1 MQALLDTVVDEG
13 FKDFNETVLYGRD
26 TDVDEVLAAA
36 RRFPMMADRQLVLV
50 KEAQDMRMWKRKDDM
65 AKLAAYAEDPVPT
78 TVLVFAHPH
87 KKVDSRLKAVKT
99 MSRQGTLFLSDKVRD
114 HKLPQWIA
122 GYAEAKGLKLDGRVS
137 QLLAESLG
145 NNLQKVANE
154 LSKLQILLP
163 EGTKVT
169 TDHVEQHIGI
179 SKDYNVFEL
188 NALGNK
194 DVERA
199 NRIVVLRG
207 QPQERT
213 PCDGCS
219 GPACLLRARACVPDV
234 AGPFGRGCG
243 QGHAMQSL
251 RRARLRP
258 CRIRVQPGQGGT
270 DFWLPA

>member
-1 MQALLDTVVDEG
+1 MPHRQILRNISGGKLSSLYVLHGEEPFFITEIVQALLDTVVDEG

-122 GYAEAKGLKLDGRVS
+122 VR
-137 QLLAESLG
+137 
-145 NNLQKVANE
+145 
-154 LSKLQILLP
+154 
-163 EGTKVT
+163 
-169 TDHVEQHIGI
+169 
-179 SKDYNVFEL
+179 
-188 NALGNK
+188 
-194 DVERA
+194 
-199 NRIVVLRG
+199 RG
-207 QPQERT
+207 Q
-213 PCDGCS
+213 
-219 GPACLLRARACVPDV
+219 
-234 AGPFGRGCG
+234 
-243 QGHAMQSL
+243 
-251 RRARLRP
+251 RLE
-258 CRIRVQPGQGGT
+258 
-270 DFWLPA
+270 A